1 MHRNK
6 NRSSKCE
13 QNSEAFCCNPNN
25 LVFLC
30 KTRSLTIRVI
40 KKHVFWLNIENVE
53 QAQKFGNLSGC
64 VYCRPF
70 LWALWASLPGRLPYG
85 GQIAVRRAG
94 RYPHQEPPCCIFQRH
109 RATAIIHLRY
119 DQHVLHRRLRPFVP
133 YSGRAGRIFS
143 PASVRYTLYYY
154 VEFRHLTVFALYRM
168 EIYPAQPMGGSPFRQ
183 RQRFRNGEQLEIS
196 CKTVFCQPP
205 RFRAACNKSKSEL
218 PEFNSAEF
226 GLIFLSAGEWII
238 PAYSSCG
245 IIQRI
250 VGKYDSKAPSS

>member
-6 NRSSKCE
+6 K
-13 QNSEAFCCNPNN
+13 AFCCNPNN

-30 KTRSLTIRVI
+30 KTRSLTMLHFP
-40 KKHVFWLNIENVE
+40 KTS
-53 QAQKFGNLSGC
+53 AQL
-64 VYCRPF
+64 
-70 LWALWASLPGRLPYG
+70 
-85 GQIAVRRAG
+85 
-94 RYPHQEPPCCIFQRH
+94 
-109 RATAIIHLRY
+109 
-119 DQHVLHRRLRPFVP
+119 
-133 YSGRAGRIFS
+133 
-143 PASVRYTLYYY
+143 RYTLLYM
-154 VEFRHLTVFALYRM
+154 EFRHLTVFALYRM
-168 EIYPAQPMGGSPFRQ
+168 EIYPAQPMSGSPFRQ